1 MITVNLRSHTGGSQ
15 PIVVHRSILLGYFLK
30 SMNSLPTFKNRRFYI
45 NIQISGFSLTKK
57 RKKEN
62 RSDGPSLYS
71 VMAKT
76 RGS

>member
-1 MITVNLRSHTGGSQ
+1 MAHSQ
-15 PIVVHRSILLGYFLK
+15 LWSTEVFCWAGQYFLK

-45 NIQISGFSLTKK
+45 NIQISGFSLIKK